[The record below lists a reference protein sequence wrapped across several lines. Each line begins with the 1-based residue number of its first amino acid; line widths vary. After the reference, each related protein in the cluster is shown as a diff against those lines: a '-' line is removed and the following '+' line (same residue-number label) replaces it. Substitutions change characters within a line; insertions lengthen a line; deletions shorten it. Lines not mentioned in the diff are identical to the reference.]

1 MRYEETIW
9 NILFNMFSMKLKIYL
24 HRASRVFIEGVM
36 WSSQFNFVGS
46 LAILDKLE
54 PKSIAMFDAIDV

>member
-1 MRYEETIW
+1 
-9 NILFNMFSMKLKIYL
+9 MKLKIYL